1 MTDAPLTVTDTLG
14 RVITYRIIDPGDTLD
29 LLEAAGTASTAQGFM
44 QYAMIVASA
53 VSIQDVGGSDV
64 PLPRITTRDGLRAA
78 GKQLKNEG
86 VIALS
91 KRLFEGDT
99 TPAEQVETAKNSA
112 DTP

>member
-1 MTDAPLTVTDTLG
+1 MTVTDALG
-14 RVITYRIIDPGDTLD
+14 RVITYRILDPGDTLD
-29 LLEAAGTASTAQGFM
+29 LLEAAGTASQAQGFM

-64 PLPRITTRDGLRAA
+64 PMPRITTRDGLRSA

-91 KRLFEGDT
+91 KRLFEGET
-99 TPAEQVETAKNSA
+99 TAPEQIETAKNSA
-112 DTP
+112 GTP